1 MIPMAYFDHNAT
13 TPLHPVA
20 REAWLLASD
29 HAWQNP
35 GGPYRSAARVHARF
49 EDARERLAGVL
60 GARPDQI
67 VFTSGATEANNAV
80 IALAAARS
88 SGGECIAVSPTEHSS
103 VLEAARHHWGERTAS
118 LKVDA
123 SGLIDEGHLSTVL
136 AGQRLRL
143 VCVMAANNETG
154 LLAPIDRIAS
164 QCREAGVPLLC
175 DATQWIGKLPME
187 PLHNVDYLVGGAHK
201 YGGPKGVGFVRIPA
215 DGGTLSWIRGGG
227 QEMGHRAGT
236 ENYPSIEAMIT
247 LLIHREESFA
257 AKIAERAELKR
268 DFEET
273 LLERILGTRI
283 LGREGERL
291 WNTVSA
297 LMPTGDNMRWVRK
310 LDQLGFQV
318 STGSA
323 CASGNEV
330 PSHVL
335 AAMGLGAREAGRTL
349 RISSGW
355 ETTEDE
361 WANLLEAMVTVSV
374 ELAATPAVRVVNP
387 ED

>member
-1 MIPMAYFDHNAT
+1 MAYFDHNAT
-13 TPLHPVA
+13 TPLHPAA
-20 REAWLLASD
+20 REAWLVASD

-35 GGPYRSAARVHARF
+35 GSPYRSAARVHVRF
-49 EDARERLAGVL
+49 EDARERLAAVL

-80 IALAAARS
+80 IALAATRS
-88 SGGECIAVSPTEHSS
+88 SDGECIAVSPTEHPS
-103 VLEAARHHWGERTAS
+103 VLEAARHHWGKRTVS

-123 SGLIDEGHLSTVL
+123 SGRIDEDYLSIVL
-136 AGQRLRL
+136 AERRARL

-154 LLAPIDRIAS
+154 VLAPIDRIAS
-164 QCREAGVPLLC
+164 QCQEAGVRLLC

-187 PLHNVDYLVGGAHK
+187 PLHKADYLVGGAHK

-215 DGGTLSWIRGGG
+215 DGGMLSWIRGGE

-236 ENYPSIEAMIT
+236 ENYPSIEAMIA
-247 LLIHREESFA
+247 LLIDREESQA

-268 DFEET
+268 IFEEA
-273 LLERILGTRI
+273 LLERIPGTRI

-297 LMPTGDNMRWVRK
+297 LMPVGDNMRWVRK
-310 LDQLGFQV
+310 LDLLGFEV

-323 CASGNEV
+323 CASGNDL

-335 AAMGLGAREAGRTL
+335 AAMGLGAGEARRTL

-355 ETTEDE
+355 ETTADE
-361 WANLLEAMVTVSV
+361 WRNLLEAMVTVSI
-374 ELAATPAVRVVNP
+374 EQAATPVIRVVNP

>member
-1 MIPMAYFDHNAT
+1 MPYFDHNAT

-20 REAWLLASD
+20 REAWLRASD
-29 HAWQNP
+29 QAWQNP

-49 EDARERLAGVL
+49 EHARERLVGVL

-80 IALAAARS
+80 IALSAMRYS
-88 SGGECIAVSPTEHSS
+88 EDERIAVSPTEHPS
-103 VLEAARHHWGERTAS
+103 VLEVARRHWGERTVS

-123 SGLIDEGHLSTVL
+123 SGGIDEDHLSLVL
-136 AGQRLRL
+136 SGRRVRL

-154 LLAPIDRIAS
+154 VLAPIGRIAAL
-164 QCREAGVPLLC
+164 CRDAGARLLC

-187 PLHNVDYLVGGAHK
+187 SLPGADYLVGGAHK

-215 DGGTLSWIRGGG
+215 DGELFSWISGGE

-236 ENYPSIEAMIT
+236 ENYPSIEAMIA
-247 LLIHREESFA
+247 LLIHREESMA
-257 AKIAERAELKR
+257 AGMAERIELKCV
-268 DFEET
+268 FEKA
-273 LLERILGTRI
+273 LLEKIPGTRI

-297 LMPTGDNMRWVRK
+297 VMPVGDNMRWVQK
-310 LDQLGFQV
+310 LDRLGFEV

-323 CASGNEV
+323 CASGNDA

-335 AAMGLGAREAGRTL
+335 GAMGLGAEEARRTL
-349 RISSGW
+349 RISAGW
-355 ETTEDE
+355 ETTADE
-361 WANLLEAMVTVSV
+361 WEGLLEAMVTVSI
-374 ELAATPAVRVVNP
+374 EQAAAPVIRVVNP
-387 ED
+387 EN

>member
-1 MIPMAYFDHNAT
+1 MPYFDHNAT
-13 TPLHPVA
+13 TPLHLVA

-49 EDARERLAGVL
+49 ESARERLAGVL
-60 GARPDQI
+60 GSRPDQI

-80 IALAAARS
+80 IALLAAQNS
-88 SGGECIAVSPTEHSS
+88 EGECIAVSPTEHPS
-103 VLEAARHHWGERTAS
+103 VLEAARRHWGERTVS
-118 LKVDA
+118 LRVDA
-123 SGLIDEGHLSTVL
+123 SGRLDEGHLSLVL
-136 AGQRLRL
+136 TERRVRL

-154 LLAPIDRIAS
+154 VLAPIERIAS
-164 QCREAGVPLLC
+164 LCRDAGARLLC
-175 DATQWIGKLPME
+175 DVTQWIGKLAME
-187 PLHNVDYLVGGAHK
+187 PLRGADYLVGGAHK

-215 DGGTLSWIRGGG
+215 DGELFSWICGGE

-236 ENYPSIEAMIT
+236 ENYPSIEAMIA

-257 AKIAERAELKR
+257 AEIAERIEMKRVFEKAILKR
-268 DFEET
+268 
-273 LLERILGTRI
+273 IPGTRI

-297 LMPTGDNMRWVRK
+297 LMPVGDNMRWVRK
-310 LDQLGFQV
+310 LDRLGFEV

-323 CASGNEV
+323 CASGTDA

-335 AAMGLGAREAGRTL
+335 AAMGLRAEEARRTL

-355 ETTEDE
+355 ETTTDE
-361 WANLLEAMVTVSV
+361 WEGLLEAMVTVSIEQV
-374 ELAATPAVRVVNP
+374 APRVIRVVNP
-387 ED
+387 EN